1 MFSEALP
8 PRRWKKAILCSRR
21 LCRLDVKIKSRAS
34 DGKKHLWKRD
44 EKMPLK
50 ILCIAFW
57 ADVFFFGGGA
67 HPKQGEQTFASGERW
82 MNKGGARRRQARKK
96 TSNEKKRWKKRAMKK
111 ARKNVQ
117 WKWKKRAINKL
128 SRASKGKKASNEKKR
143 FYVLGCSASFWGF
156 FVEGPVLGGTLPRQG
171 REIKT
176 GEVLAGFGG
185 GSPLAGRAMKKA
197 RKKSDT

>member
-1 MFSEALP
+1 MEKNISENAM
-8 PRRWKKAILCSRR
+8 KKC
-21 LCRLDVKIKSRAS
+21 
-34 DGKKHLWKRD
+34 LWKFYVSRFGR
-44 EKMPLK
+44 M
-50 ILCIAFW
+50 CFFW
-57 ADVFFFGGGA
+57 GGA
-67 HPKQGEQTFASGERW
+67 HPKQGEQTLASGERW
-82 MNKGGARRRQARKK
+82 MNKGGARRLQARKK

-111 ARKNVQ
+111 ARKNAQ

-128 SRASKGKKASNEKKR
+128 SRASKGKKASNEKKP

-197 RKKSDT
+197 IHKTRWKNEGKLMNNNRIFVDFLVILSKVLA